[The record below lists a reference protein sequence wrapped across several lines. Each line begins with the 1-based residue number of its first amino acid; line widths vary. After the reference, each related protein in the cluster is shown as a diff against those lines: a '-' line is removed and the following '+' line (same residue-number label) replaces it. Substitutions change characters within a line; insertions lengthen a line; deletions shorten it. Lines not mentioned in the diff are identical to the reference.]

1 MPERLTMTEFLTAVK
16 YHKTTA
22 REVLVG
28 AGHHPNVV
36 YAKAEKAARKGYTE
50 YGVVADRPWLTS
62 AGEAFLT
69 NRESPTQ

>member
-1 MPERLTMTEFLTAVK
+1 MSEKLTMTEFLAVVRDWQTATREALK
-16 YHKTTA
+16 A
-22 REVLVG
+22 RG
-28 AGHHPNVV
+28 YHPNVI